1 MYWIAL
7 FENLSRVNG
16 HLSQLMEPLSMFLF
30 PPSLSFLLFISLLYY
45 NRIVFKLVIQ
55 AVEIYSNCQEGWM
68 KVKWCQYLSV
78 VSNWENVF
86 AWCSGGRCWSCF
98 NQLWSG
104 REHHMFLRFIFP
116 VGQCRK
122 QGYTHGR
129 AGQGDNGRR
138 QSHRYPW
145 IVPSSNSTAGTEKKE
160 RFSLPKSI
168 KNIKKKIIK
177 INR

>member
-55 AVEIYSNCQEGWM
+55 AVEIYSNCKEGWM
-68 KVKWCQYLSV
+68 KVKLCQYLSV

-86 AWCSGGRCWSCF
+86 DWCSG
-98 NQLWSG
+98 
-104 REHHMFLRFIFP
+104 EHINEQNRH
-116 VGQCRK
+116 K
-122 QGYTHGR
+122 
-129 AGQGDNGRR
+129 
-138 QSHRYPW
+138 
-145 IVPSSNSTAGTEKKE
+145 
-160 RFSLPKSI
+160 SLPNEAYILEGEENKQ
-168 KNIKKKIIK
+168 K
-177 INR
+177 